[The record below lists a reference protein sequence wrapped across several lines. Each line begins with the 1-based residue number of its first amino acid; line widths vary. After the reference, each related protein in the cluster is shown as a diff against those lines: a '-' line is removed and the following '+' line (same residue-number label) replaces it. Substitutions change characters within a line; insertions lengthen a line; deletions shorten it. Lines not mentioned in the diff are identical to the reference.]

1 LPREEAKEKAK
12 KEEKDEVIDTSSNKN
27 YDFRNMI
34 STICD
39 QITIQLDEW
48 VTEMAKKC
56 KGLLHYKDSY
66 KQELKESFCKF

>member
-1 LPREEAKEKAK
+1 
-12 KEEKDEVIDTSSNKN
+12 
-27 YDFRNMI
+27 MI

-39 QITIQLDEW
+39 QIATELDKW

-56 KGLLHYKDSY
+56 KGLLHYKDAY